1 MLTAGETVWI
11 LEVVEAL
18 LMTIFC
24 SCAQFCCKLKDNLKN
39 KSLGKKPEISKC
51 NYTNKLL
58 LSTVNLCSE
67 MCEESKDT
75 VVSYCTN
82 LRDEF

>member
-1 MLTAGETVWI
+1 MLTAGETVNMRSCWSDAYDNF
-11 LEVVEAL
+11 LYL
-18 LMTIFC
+18 C
-24 SCAQFCCKLKDNLKN
+24 SFCCKLNLKN
-39 KSLGKKPEISKC
+39 KPLRKKPESSKC
-51 NYTNKLL
+51 DYTNELL